1 MAIFDSHKPR
11 SGLAD
16 ARRRERELKMKLER
30 LMEISDEETF
40 KAGLK
45 IEFGIGPGHPKYEL
59 IMNLWRCA
67 E

>member
-1 MAIFDSHKPR
+1 MTTFDSHKPR

-16 ARRRERELKMKLER
+16 ARRRERELKVKLER
-30 LMEISDEETF
+30 LMEIDDEETF

-45 IEFGIGPGHPKYEL
+45 IEFGSGPGHANYQA
-59 IMNLWRCA
+59 IMDVWRDA